1 MTFVKVSDI
10 NTKEISSFIIN
21 SIQLQYPSIDMY
33 VNIPFDQKAI
43 NDFNNRDINN
53 ENIKLIIDICEFLII
68 GDYMGFIE
76 KYKND

>member
-33 VNIPFDQKAI
+33 VNIPFDQKTI
-43 NDFNNRDINN
+43 NDFNNRNINN
-53 ENIKLIIDICEFLII
+53 DNIKLIIDICEFLII
-68 GDYMGFIE
+68 SDYMGFIK